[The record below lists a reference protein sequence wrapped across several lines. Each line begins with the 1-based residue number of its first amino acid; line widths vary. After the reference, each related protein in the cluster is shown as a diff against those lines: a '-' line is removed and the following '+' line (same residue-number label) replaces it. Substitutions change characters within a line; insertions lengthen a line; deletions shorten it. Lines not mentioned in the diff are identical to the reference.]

1 MNLKNCLKAVLNE
14 VKKADGQIILFID
27 ELHTIVGAGKT
38 EGSMDA
44 GNLLKPMLARGELHL
59 IGATTLDEYRK
70 YMETD
75 KALERRFQ
83 KVLVT
88 EPTVEDTISI
98 LRGLKER
105 FEIHHGVTI
114 HDNALVAA
122 ATLSNR
128 YITDRFLPD
137 KAIDLIDEASATIRV
152 EMNSLPTEL
161 DQANR
166 RLMQLEIEEAALK
179 KERDDASKKRLEIIR
194 GEISELREEN
204 NQLKAQWEAEKKEVG
219 NISEK
224 RNELEHARHELEE
237 AQKKET

>member
-1 MNLKNCLKAVLNE
+1 M
-14 VKKADGQIILFID
+14 LFR
-27 ELHTIVGAGKT
+27 
-38 EGSMDA
+38 S
-44 GNLLKPMLARGELHL
+44 
-59 IGATTLDEYRK
+59 
-70 YMETD
+70 
-75 KALERRFQ
+75 
-83 KVLVT
+83 
-88 EPTVEDTISI
+88 ISI

-194 GEISELREEN
+194 GEIAELREEN

-237 AQKKET
+237 AQNEGNLEKAAALRYGKIPEIEKELKAIEEKAKSDDLSLVQESVTEEQIAEVVGRMTGIPITKLVEGEREKLQIGRASCRERV